1 MVQRSGRAR
10 RAHLERGAEEVRDA
24 IDRKIE
30 RRTLDIPELAQVLGI
45 GLRQAYEAARRDQLP
60 VPVIR
65 IGRRMVVSA
74 EAVEQLLAARASG
87 AAQ

>member
-1 MVQRSGRAR
+1 MVQRSGRAH